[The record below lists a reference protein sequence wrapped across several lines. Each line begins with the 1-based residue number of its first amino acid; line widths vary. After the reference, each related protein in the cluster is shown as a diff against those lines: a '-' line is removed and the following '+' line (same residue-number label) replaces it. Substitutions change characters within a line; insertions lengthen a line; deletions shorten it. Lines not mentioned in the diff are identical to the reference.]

1 MFSLRGFLFGA
12 SPILYMSKGKA
23 LVAALLV
30 VWLVGTAYSYE
41 FTSGT
46 EYTGTSP
53 PDPPSDDGPSAC
65 LDGEDNDGDGLVD
78 GEGAD
83 SDNDGTPNWQEAG
96 ADGPDPGC
104 SPPYKYDDSE
114 ANIYDL
120 DASWIFGQY
129 RSAPTPD
136 DSSVFYGA
144 EVIENGSST
153 TVSPDQVLGSNQI
166 NETYVEGSRDWA
178 GGFLR
183 SAAIAVTESRHEGSM
198 PASTTTSVED
208 GSAELI
214 DAPHN
219 DTTAGDG
226 TMCGDA
232 IRGTDENNFNCPE
245 DYGLPD
251 DAGTTKS
258 QSSETISDRF
268 NDNVDEWD
276 ANNADGVSVGDSNNN
291 ANNDEYLKSKNNN
304 DDTDDTIQYQF
315 SNSGSGLVAPEA
327 EGPKTDDISGSFPY
341 TSDLQSGTQ
350 ANPGEVDDQVIQDQ
364 QWEDVPDYYLKDDD
378 GDGVPDELWMAYPE
392 KVGETEMGQVTDY
405 DLTGDKNVETWEITG
420 SAGTCS
426 GVNCSESGDV
436 CSSVDQ
442 GTDQKYTLD
451 STDTK
456 TVSDTGNEQ
465 YYVDSSGS
473 FQHSK
478 ESTNLNT
485 VSVEVTKHPGYST
498 ETVDDD
504 GCGGYTTTGSCTGTG
519 GCSPG
524 STDVASEVSDQD
536 IATGQTSNTITY
548 RYEDLE
554 LKSEKVFDLNP
565 AENPSY
571 APMFPTDALFEQ
583 DTFKYGDEAYERSNI
598 KYNAYQGDAYYAYA
612 VDTDNNML
620 GNDEAISSSS
630 FHMRVNGEDFES
642 VRDYFRTWDVDGP
655 EGQSDGYM
663 AILQRR
669 GYLGNG
675 QVEIQGFSNRF
686 MNTETNGTERMDF
699 IQPVDALGHVSQN
712 TVGCGDP
719 FTHCMAAID
728 VRPTNL
734 NNWDNPTE
742 PSYQTG
748 SQAYPTAVTFESNI
762 QDTNQSLGVCKMFQE
777 IDPDAAIGSNY
788 QSDSDSPTQ
797 GSDKRCA
804 GDTTQEF
811 WIAMEGPEVNE
822 DPIKSHHLEGTADR
836 VTDCLWYGE
845 DVPEGTVRTVGT
857 QQYSDY
863 EEGGYSPD
871 KEVCLAI
878 DSSGESFTQDGI
890 TYEETLPA
898 DDPGDDV
905 PYDNYD
911 YDDDGTVE
919 EVGGEWYDLDN
930 ETVNEYLRSSGN
942 GYDLIDSS
950 ERGDPDNASQIA
962 FYWRQNENPYHADY
976 NPKGEGSGEN
986 IGVTLED
993 NCGPLL
999 TGCDDTRSKDQ
1010 GSKEPV
1016 FFSFFWQLTG
1026 YTP

>member
-1 MFSLRGFLFGA
+1 MDL
-12 SPILYMSKGKA
+12 GKA
-23 LVAALLV
+23 LVVVLLLLAV
-30 VWLVGTAYSYE
+30 VGLVSSYE

-46 EYTGTSP
+46 EYTGTP
-53 PDPPSDDGPSAC
+53 PPPPPEPPSAC
-65 LDGEDNDGDGLVD
+65 LDGNDNDGDGLVD

-83 SDNDGTPNWQEAG
+83 SDNDGVPNWEEAG

-104 SPPYKYDDSE
+104 SKPYKYDDSE

-129 RSAPTPD
+129 RSTPTAD

-144 EVIENGSST
+144 EVIQNGSSV
-153 TVSPDQVLGSNQI
+153 TVSPDTVLGSNQI
-166 NETYVEGSRDWA
+166 NETYVEGSSNWA
-178 GGFLR
+178 AGELR
-183 SAAIAVTESRHEGSM
+183 GQSISVSESRHEGSM

-219 DTTAGDG
+219 DTTTSDG
-226 TMCGDA
+226 TQCGDA
-232 IRGTDENNFNCPE
+232 IKGSDENNFDCPE

-258 QSSETISDRF
+258 TSSETISDRF
-268 NDNVDEWD
+268 NDNVNEWD
-276 ANNADGVSVGDSNNN
+276 ANNANGVSIGDSNNN
-291 ANNDEYLKSKNNN
+291 ANNDEYLNSKNNN

-327 EGPKTDDISGSFPY
+327 EGQKTDDISGSEPY
-341 TSDLQSGTQ
+341 TDDLQSGTQ
-350 ANPGEVDDQVIQDQ
+350 ANPGETDDQVVQDQ
-364 QWEDVPDYYLKDDD
+364 QWTDVPDYYLKDDD
-378 GDGVPDELWMAYPE
+378 GDGVPDELWMVYPE
-392 KVGETEMGQVTDY
+392 KVGETEMGSVTDY

-426 GVNCSESGDV
+426 GANCSEGGDV

-442 GTDQKYTLD
+442 GTDTKYTLD
-451 STDTK
+451 STNTK
-456 TVSDTGNEQ
+456 TVSNSNNEQ
-465 YYVDSSGS
+465 YYADSSGS
-473 FQHSK
+473 YQHSK
-478 ESTNLNT
+478 ESSNLDT
-485 VSVEVTKHPGYST
+485 VSVEVTRHPGYST

-504 GCGGYTTTGSCTGTG
+504 GCGGYTTTGSCSSSI
-519 GCSPG
+519 GCSSG

-548 RYEDLE
+548 RYEDLK

-583 DTFKYGDEAYERSNI
+583 DTFKYGDEPYSRSNI
-598 KYNAYQGDAYYAYA
+598 KYNAFNGDAYYAYA
-612 VDTDNNML
+612 VDTDNNMM

-630 FHMRVNGEDFES
+630 YHMQVDGDDFES

-655 EGQSDGYM
+655 QGQSDGYM

-675 QVEIQGFSNRF
+675 QVEIQGVSNRF
-686 MNTETNGTERMDF
+686 MNTETNNTERMD
-699 IQPVDALGHVSQN
+699 IVQPADALGHVSIN
-712 TVGCGDP
+712 TNGCGEP
-719 FTHCMAAID
+719 FTHCVGAID
-728 VRPTNL
+728 VRPRNI
-734 NNWDNPTE
+734 NKWDNPTQ
-742 PSYQTG
+742 PSYQAG

-777 IDPDAAIGSNY
+777 LDPDAAIGSSY
-788 QSDSDSPTQ
+788 ESDSDSPTQ

-811 WIAMEGPEVNE
+811 WVAMEGPEVNE

-836 VTDCLWYGE
+836 VTDCLWYGQ

-857 QQYSDY
+857 SAYSDY

-905 PYDNYD
+905 TYDNYD

-930 ETVNEYLRSSGN
+930 ERVNEYLRSSGN
-942 GYDLIDSS
+942 GHDLIDSGQ
-950 ERGDPDNASQIA
+950 RGDPDNASQVA
-962 FYWRQNENPYHADY
+962 FYWRQNENPYHPDY

-999 TGCDDTRSKDQ
+999 KGCDDQETQTEGKT
-1010 GSKEPV
+1010 PV
-1016 FFSFFWQLTG
+1016 FFSFFWQLVG
-1026 YTP
+1026 YQ

>member
-1 MFSLRGFLFGA
+1 MRGFLFRA
-12 SPILYMSKGKA
+12 SLMHCMNEGKV

-30 VWLVGTAYSYE
+30 ISLVGAAHSYE

-46 EYTGTSP
+46 EYTGTTP
-53 PDPPSDDGPSAC
+53 PDSPSQPSAC
-65 LDGEDNDGDGLVD
+65 LDGNDNDGDNLVD

-129 RSAPTPD
+129 RSAPTAD

-153 TVSPDQVLGSNQI
+153 TVSPDQDLGGNRI
-166 NETYVEGSRDWA
+166 NETYVEGSSDWA
-178 GGFLR
+178 TGVLKGATI
-183 SAAIAVTESRHEGSM
+183 SVSESRHEGTM
-198 PASTTTSVED
+198 PGSTTTTVED
-208 GSAELI
+208 GSAESI

-219 DTTAGDG
+219 DTTTGDG
-226 TMCGDA
+226 TQCGDA
-232 IRGTDENNFNCPE
+232 IRGSDENNLDCPE

-258 QSSETISDRF
+258 QSSESLTDRF
-268 NDNVDEWD
+268 NTNIGQWD
-276 ANNADGVSVGDSNNN
+276 ANNANGVSIGDSNNN
-291 ANNDEYLKSKNNN
+291 ANNGDYLNSKNNN
-304 DDTDDTIQYQF
+304 DDTEDFIRYIF
-315 SNSGSGLVAPEA
+315 SNSGLGLVAPEA
-327 EGPKTDDISGSFPY
+327 EGQKSDDISGSFPY
-341 TSDLQSGTQ
+341 TSDLRGGLQ
-350 ANPGEVDDQVIQDQ
+350 ANPGETDDQVVQDQ

-378 GDGVPDELWMAYPE
+378 GDGVPDEIWMVYPE
-392 KVGETEMGQVTDY
+392 KVGESYVGASKSDASVTDY

-426 GVNCSESGDV
+426 GANCTEGGDV

-451 STDTK
+451 SETTT
-456 TVSDTGNEQ
+456 TVSDNGNEQ
-465 YYVDSSGS
+465 YYADSQGS
-473 FQHSK
+473 HQHSK
-478 ESTNLNT
+478 ESSNLNE
-485 VSVEVTKHPGYST
+485 VSVEVTHHPGYST

-504 GCGGYTTTGSCTGTG
+504 SCGGDTTTGSCSSDI
-519 GCSPG
+519 GCSDG
-524 STDVASEVSDQD
+524 STPVASEVSDQD
-536 IATGQTSNTITY
+536 IATGQESNTITY

-571 APMFPTDALFEQ
+571 APMFPTDALFEG
-583 DTFKYGDEAYERSNI
+583 DTFKYGDEAYDRSNI
-598 KYNAYQGDAYYAYA
+598 KYNPYNGDAYYAYA

-630 FHMRVNGEDFES
+630 YHMQVDGFQFES

-655 EGQSDGYM
+655 QGQSDGYM

-686 MNTETNGTERMDF
+686 MNTETNGTDRLDF
-699 IQPVDALGHVSQN
+699 VQPADALGHVSIN
-712 TVGCGDP
+712 TNGCGDP
-719 FTHCMAAID
+719 FTHCVGALD

-734 NNWDNPTE
+734 NNWDNPTA
-742 PSYQTG
+742 PSYQTNT
-748 SQAYPTAVTFESNI
+748 QAYPTAVTFESNI

-777 IDPDAAIGSNY
+777 LDPDAAIGSSY
-788 QSDSDSPTQ
+788 ESDSDSPTQ

-804 GDTTQEF
+804 GDTTEEF

-822 DPIKSHHLEGTADR
+822 GSIKSHHLEGTADR

-857 QQYSDY
+857 QAYSDY

-890 TYEETLPA
+890 VYEETLPA

-905 PYDNYD
+905 TYDNYD

-930 ETVNEYLRSSGN
+930 ERVNEYLRSSGN
-942 GYDLIDSS
+942 GHDLIDSGQ
-950 ERGDPDNASQIA
+950 RGDPDNASQVA
-962 FYWRQNENPYHADY
+962 FYWRQNENPYHPDY
-976 NPKGEGSGEN
+976 NPKGQGSGEN

-999 TGCDDTRSKDQ
+999 TGCDDQEAQTEGKT
-1010 GSKEPV
+1010 PV
-1016 FFSFFWQLTG
+1016 FFSFFWQLVG
-1026 YTP
+1026 YQ